1 MNMKNNIKK
10 NSELHFNEI
19 AKNYNNSHDGKFVKC
34 MYDEI
39 IDRVLKKQPKDILDL
54 GCGNGNI
61 LSILSDCTDANLF
74 GLDLSKNMIYEA
86 QKKLNDKV
94 QLDIGDSENLPY
106 DDDKFDLVICNASFH
121 HYTNPQK
128 VLKEIKRVL
137 TPSGTLTLGDPTAP
151 FEWYLKIL
159 NYFLPKTNSGDYK
172 IYSKNEIYSL
182 LNASGFT
189 PSNWKKI
196 NHSAFIIDATLTN

>member
-1 MNMKNNIKK
+1 
-10 NSELHFNEI
+10 
-19 AKNYNNSHDGKFVKC
+19 